1 MTFLR
6 QWKHIIGFPLSRSI
20 HQYVS
25 GYATDI
31 YTIITSVCI
40 LYTLIDGF
48 KFTYNVIIIL
58 WKTTKRYE
66 SDGPC

>member
-1 MTFLR
+1 MGILCREVFINMCQAVL
-6 QWKHIIGFPLSRSI
+6 P
-20 HQYVS
+20 
-25 GYATDI
+25 I
-31 YTIITSVCI
+31 YTTITSVCI

-48 KFTYNVIIIL
+48 KFTYNIIIIL